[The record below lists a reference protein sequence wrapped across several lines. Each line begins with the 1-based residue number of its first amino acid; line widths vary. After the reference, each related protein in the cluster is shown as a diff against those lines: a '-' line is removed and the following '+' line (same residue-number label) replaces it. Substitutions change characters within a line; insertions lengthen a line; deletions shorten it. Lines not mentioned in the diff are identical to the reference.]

1 MKTIQNDII
10 ILMKPEP
17 RSLILLAIG
26 LVLAGILLVWSGLAW
41 ASSHPLGVWGL
52 FGLFFGG
59 AGMCLAGGILSLW
72 LFLGALPALSSDHLR
87 LVNAPLLTAAWIMAL
102 AVILPVMVMLL
113 PVLVQAWLGQQ
124 QVELSAAA
132 MVKSWPVSGAP
143 LQTVLLLGL
152 VCLLIWRRRPLSGAE
167 ASQGFPQAAPASPVS
182 RRKRAW
188 PLVFSLLSGVGL
200 WLAAIFI
207 QRITLALAPPSWAN
221 WFSPISANF
230 KPAGPAGSY
239 SMDHWPVV
247 LTMVILAPLAEEA
260 FFRGFVY
267 PAWRQRAGRS
277 GELWGLLGSSALW
290 AAYALNPLTFPSL
303 VVAGLGLGLVARQT
317 MRLDLVNG
325 SPTLRG
331 HAALQTGAVNL
342 LPVWLAHVMMSLL
355 FVFM

>member
-1 MKTIQNDII
+1 
-10 ILMKPEP
+10 
-17 RSLILLAIG
+17 
-26 LVLAGILLVWSGLAW
+26 
-41 ASSHPLGVWGL
+41 
-52 FGLFFGG
+52 
-59 AGMCLAGGILSLW
+59 
-72 LFLGALPALSSDHLR
+72 
-87 LVNAPLLTAAWIMAL
+87 
-102 AVILPVMVMLL
+102 
-113 PVLVQAWLGQQ
+113 VQAWLDKEP
-124 QVELSAAA
+124 VELSAAA

-152 VCLLIWRRRPLSGAE
+152 VCLLIWRRKLLSGAE
-167 ASQGFPQAAPASPVS
+167 ASQGSPLAAPASPVP
-182 RRKRAW
+182 RRKLVW

-200 WLAAIFI
+200 WLAALFI
-207 QRITLALAPPSWAN
+207 QRITLALAPPGWAN
-221 WFSPISANF
+221 WFSPISVNF
-230 KPAGPAGSY
+230 KPAWPAGTY

-277 GELWGLLGSSALW
+277 GELWGLLGSSVLW

-317 MRLDLVNG
+317 MRLDQVNG

-331 HAALQTGAVNL
+331 HAALQAGAVNL

-355 FVFM
+355 FVFV